1 MWGKEA
7 KTFPCILISS
17 SALIFLYY
25 THFWVFLSSSPFT
38 TNVEPGVDAS
48 RVRLSGA
55 GVQDSIPASL
65 PVTFLIDTREA
76 GIADLEVLIK
86 VRVKVHLTWIR
97 ERLSIIMEFPC
108 LHSTPLC
115 KELNITRIESSK
127 PQKSPH
133 MFLMTRKANSDNSC

>member
-1 MWGKEA
+1 M
-7 KTFPCILISS
+7 
-17 SALIFLYY
+17 
-25 THFWVFLSSSPFT
+25 FLSSSPFT

-86 VRVKVHLTWIR
+86 VRVKVHLR
-97 ERLSIIMEFPC
+97 EAEHHYGVSLPSFHSFVQGTKYYENRIIKTAET
-108 LHSTPLC
+108 STYVP
-115 KELNITRIESSK
+115 N
-127 PQKSPH
+127 
-133 MFLMTRKANSDNSC
+133 D